1 MGVGDQA
8 QHRFVD
14 DAAAERIAT
23 GASQLSIE
31 LVDVAGGFEQ
41 VSAAVQ
47 AQAEVF
53 EALAE
58 GGKDLAERNAAIVR
72 AVEDSR
78 TVAHKA
84 REDLISSRQDADRSI
99 AAINQLIDAVGR
111 ISQQVEG
118 LATALHK
125 VGQVAHGIDRIA
137 KQTNLLALNATI
149 EAARAGEA
157 GRGFAVVAGE
167 VKALAKQTSTATQE
181 IEETLSALERQTAD
195 LVRMGRSSAEVAEEV
210 RTGTVG
216 IGRAL
221 ETMGRAIGEVDDGAG
236 AIAASANAI
245 AKHTSTFQEQLDQ
258 LARGVSDSASTLTTT
273 RNRLNGM
280 IGQSQDLIGD
290 TVLLGAETPDT
301 KVSRVALATS
311 QAIAAAFE
319 QALAD
324 GRISQAALFD
334 ADYQPIAGTDPKQ
347 VTTRF
352 LDLCDQVLP
361 GIQEPVLT
369 QNPSLRYCI
378 ACDRNGYVPTHNLSV
393 SKPQRPNDPV
403 WNQANCRNRRIFAD
417 RVGLSA
423 GQSTR
428 DFLVQTY
435 RRDMG
440 GGSFITMKDVS
451 VPIVVGGRHWGGLRL
466 GYTA

>member
-1 MGVGDQA
+1 MTTEAAAPNHVPDS
-8 QHRFVD
+8 
-14 DAAAERIAT
+14 AAAERIAT

-41 VSAAVQ
+41 VAAAVQ

-53 EALAE
+53 EALTE
-58 GGKDLAERNAAIVR
+58 GGKDLADRNAAIVR

-78 TVAHKA
+78 AVAHKA
-84 REDLISSRQDADRSI
+84 REDLIASRQEADRSI
-99 AAINQLIDAVGR
+99 HAINQLIDAVGR

-118 LATALHK
+118 LAVALHK
-125 VGQVAHGIDRIA
+125 VGQVAQGIDRIA

-149 EAARAGEA
+149 EAARAGDA

-195 LVRMGRSSAEVAEEV
+195 LVRMGRSSAEVAEDV
-210 RTGTVG
+210 RSGTVG

-245 AKHTSTFQEQLDQ
+245 AKHTNTFQEQLDQ

-280 IGQSQDLIGD
+280 IGQSQDLIGH
-290 TVLLGAETPDT
+290 TVMLGTETADT
-301 KVSRVALATS
+301 KVSRIATATAA
-311 QAIAAAFE
+311 AIAAAFE
-319 QALAD
+319 QALVD
-324 GRISQAALFD
+324 RTISEAALFD
-334 ADYQPIAGTDPKQ
+334 ADYQPIVGTDPPQ
-347 VTTRF
+347 VATRF
-352 LDLCDQVLP
+352 LELCDRVLP
-361 GIQEPVLT
+361 GIQEPVLSE
-369 QNPSLRYCI
+369 NPNLRYCI
-378 ACDRNGYVPTHNLSV
+378 ACDLNGYVPTHNLSV

-403 WNQANCRNRRIFAD
+403 WNQANSRNRRIFND
-417 RVGLSA
+417 RVGLAA

-428 DFLVQTY
+428 TFLVQTY

-440 GGSFITMKDVS
+440 GGTHITMKDVS
-451 VPIVVGGRHWGGLRL
+451 VPITVAGRHWGGLRI
-466 GYTA
+466 GYTV